1 MAWLPLFNCNAD
13 EVLRSGS
20 PGNLFVAVFAGF
32 EPFLF
37 PPSPFR
43 AAQARRRVPWPP
55 PFFAIRLPI
64 SASFRHSSRGAS
76 RLDERLFPV
85 ISGTCRLRTD
95 HPYSGQEQSTGAG
108 VNRQA
113 RLIVK

>member
-37 PPSPFR
+37 PPSAFR
-43 AAQARRRVPWPP
+43 AA
-55 PFFAIRLPI
+55 
-64 SASFRHSSRGAS
+64 
-76 RLDERLFPV
+76 
-85 ISGTCRLRTD
+85 
-95 HPYSGQEQSTGAG
+95 
-108 VNRQA
+108 
-113 RLIVK
+113 

>member
-1 MAWLPLFNCNAD
+1 MAWLPLFNCNGD

-55 PFFAIRLPI
+55 PLFRDPAADFCIV
-64 SASFRHSSRGAS
+64 SALVPR
-76 RLDERLFPV
+76 
-85 ISGTCRLRTD
+85 
-95 HPYSGQEQSTGAG
+95 
-108 VNRQA
+108 RQHA
-113 RLIVK
+113 

>member
-43 AAQARRRVPWPP
+43 AAQHGGHSLVSA
-55 PFFAIRLPI
+55 FFAIRLPI

-76 RLDERLFPV
+76 TLDERLFPI
-85 ISGTCRLRTD
+85 ISGTCRLRAD